1 VAEHSPLGK
10 IERDKALSA
19 LERVLPEMSKAY
31 RECYLAQGRGA
42 LLVHAH
48 SAITGRM
55 PTAHDY
61 RSRKDLLKLFDDK
74 ESSARLAALVD
85 EYDPRTE
92 GILVLIASVNNE
104 TSFITAKLK
113 SCRDLDQESSSHV

>member
-1 VAEHSPLGK
+1 
-10 IERDKALSA
+10 
-19 LERVLPEMSKAY
+19 
-31 RECYLAQGRGA
+31 
-42 LLVHAH
+42 
-48 SAITGRM
+48 M